1 MSKTLF
7 NFSFVTFLFFQF
19 FLFLCSVGWS
29 EVVCEGCM
37 CCVGWL
43 EVVCEGVYV
52 LCRLVRGGV

>member
-1 MSKTLF
+1 M
-7 NFSFVTFLFFQF
+7 
-19 FLFLCSVGWS
+19 CCVGWS

-43 EVVCEGVYV
+43 ELVCEGVYV